1 MAQMSL
7 LGLQAEGINKMSVY
21 LYTKSELPDG
31 FRYPAGYIEIMNMDV
46 IPDIE
51 PWSFICEFKES
62 SSFWLQEVKGRYPAR
77 KLVPFAK
84 VNYSDDI
91 VCFDGAD
98 LSGNPKVYYVHAFAT
113 AGWEDR
119 GYTDNFD
126 EWLKMARLE
135 SASHKAELAENED

>member
-1 MAQMSL
+1 MS
-7 LGLQAEGINKMSVY
+7 AY
-21 LYTKSELPDG
+21 LYTEGELPEK
-31 FRYPAGYIEIMNMDV
+31 FKYPSSYIEIMSMDI

-62 SSFWLQEVKGRYPAR
+62 SVFWMGEVKEKYPTR
-77 KLVPFAK
+77 RLVPFAK

-91 VCFDGAD
+91 ACFDGAD
-98 LSGNPKVYYVHAFAT
+98 TSGEPKVYYIHAFAS

-119 GYTDNFD
+119 GYTDNFA

-135 SASHKAELAENED
+135 SARYKAERAEEEE

>member
-1 MAQMSL
+1 MVHMSL
-7 LGLQAEGINKMSVY
+7 LELQEEGSNKMNIY
-21 LYTKSELPDG
+21 LYTKNELPDG
-31 FRYPAGYIEIMNMDV
+31 FRYPVGYIEIMSMET

-62 SSFWLQEVKGRYPAR
+62 SSFWLREVREKYPSR

-98 LSGNPKVYYVHAFAT
+98 TSGEPKIYYIHAFAS

-119 GYTDNFD
+119 GYVDSFD
-126 EWLKMARLE
+126 EWLKMVYLE
-135 SASHKAELAENED
+135 SASYKAERAEDQE